1 MKQSK
6 NDCELYLFF
15 AIIEFKVTVQNE
27 VWLQHK
33 PMKFIFEDGSGENG
47 VENRRQADMKV
58 LIADDEPKVCKLIQ
72 HLVDWDEFG
81 MEIVGVVNDGKTALD
96 LVCSKQ
102 PDIVITDIRMP
113 NYDGLELIR
122 RSKELFPAISFIVI
136 SGYSQ
141 FEYAQKAI
149 KYGVK
154 DYLLKPLKKRE
165 LENTLHGI
173 KEQYESS
180 MADEKEREKIRVLA
194 DASRKQAK
202 ENLLVLLLTNKNAI
216 LALKDT
222 NLEEI
227 NQQHGTA
234 FVDGFFNVVRLHPFF
249 GGSGISDEIIS
260 FFQKKLNQLAKE
272 RLSCCCQEVICTV
285 YEEEVVCMINFIT
298 EDCAEIERQL
308 KHIRIDMSNLSDMIE
323 EVQLI
328 AGIGRSAEDISQI
341 GRCIEESDEALL
353 NRMGEN
359 SSYCM
364 WYQEQEQSLEVSDLI
379 DIQKRSDIL
388 ACQERLDVEGVEKQ
402 ILSIEKRLKPYRKDG
417 KFIYSCYCELIQI
430 LQFGMKSF
438 GVAVFPD
445 YILQFKKRKT
455 YEEVFEWIT
464 AVIKSE
470 YELYIEN
477 KKDAVSRP
485 IRDAKQYI
493 YDHFSM
499 NITLECVSEQIGFN
513 PAYFSTL
520 FKKETGKNFL
530 EYVTELRMQK
540 AKNYLMQTDYDIA
553 EIASS
558 VGYGDLK
565 YFSKLF
571 KKNTGLS
578 PSEFRKLY
586 Y

>member
-1 MKQSK
+1 MK
-6 NDCELYLFF
+6 
-15 AIIEFKVTVQNE
+15 I
-27 VWLQHK
+27 
-33 PMKFIFEDGSGENG
+33 
-47 VENRRQADMKV
+47 

-81 MEIVGVVNDGKTALD
+81 AEIAGIVNDGRTAFD
-96 LVCSKQ
+96 LVCKIH

-122 RSKELFPAISFIVI
+122 RSKEIFPDINFIVI

-165 LENTLHGI
+165 LENTLSGI
-173 KEQYESS
+173 KEQYESCL
-180 MADEKEREKIRVLA
+180 ADEKEREQIQVMVH
-194 DASRKQAK
+194 ASRRQAK
-202 ENLLVLLLTNKNAI
+202 ENLLVQLLTNKNTV
-216 LALKDT
+216 LSLKEQALQDV
-222 NLEEI
+222 

-234 FVDGFFNVVRLHPFF
+234 FTAGYFSAVRLHPFF
-249 GGSGISDEIIS
+249 GGNSISEEFIN
-260 FFQKKLNQLAKE
+260 FFLKKLYKLSIEK
-272 RLSCCCQEVICTV
+272 LSCCCQEMVCTV
-285 YEEEVVCMINFIT
+285 YGEEVVCIINTGTNDF
-298 EDCAEIERQL
+298 AEIERQL
-308 KHIRIDMSNLSDMIE
+308 KHIKIDMSNLSDMME
-323 EVQLI
+323 EIKLI
-328 AGIGRSAEDISQI
+328 AGMGRMSEDISQL
-341 GRCIEESDEALL
+341 GQCVMESDYALL
-353 NRMGEN
+353 NRMSEN
-359 SSYCM
+359 PSYCLH
-364 WYQEQEQSLEVSDLI
+364 YQRQEQSLEVSDLI

-402 ILSIEKRLKPYRKDG
+402 ILSIQNRLRPYRNNG
-417 KFIYSCYCELIQI
+417 MFIYNCYCELIQI

-438 GVAVFPD
+438 GVALFPD
-445 YILQFKKRKT
+445 YILQFKKKKT
-455 YEEVFEWIT
+455 YDEVFDWIRSG
-464 AVIKSE
+464 VKSE
-470 YELYIEN
+470 YQLYIDAR
-477 KKDAVSRP
+477 KKAVSRP

-499 NITLECVSEQIGFN
+499 NITLESVSEQIGFN

-530 EYVTELRMQK
+530 EYVTELRIKK

-586 Y
+586 N